1 MYLTKGEFLQKFGIL
16 PQEFEEA
23 DISWEELLEIADDY
37 ERRRPTLEKIRKEF
51 VAEFLQDKEKEIGLQ
66 SYHSRLKDTEHLV
79 EKLVRKRQVNYAK
92 YLKMDATNNK
102 RYETDKN
109 GISEDAVSV
118 VVSNAVVYMPLE
130 DLIDKDKE
138 IERLTKETER
148 LTKEIARCEGM
159 LNNPNFV
166 NKAPAAK
173 VDAEKDKLAKYKEMM
188 DKVKGQL
195 EQLKK

>member
-1 MYLTKGEFLQKFGIL
+1 MYENSKK
-16 PQEFEEA
+16 
-23 DISWEELLEIADDY
+23 S
-37 ERRRPTLEKIRKEF
+37 F
-51 VAEFLQDKEKEIGLQ
+51 VNLAFAKEI
-66 SYHSRLKDTEHLV
+66 LV
-79 EKLVRKRQVNYAK
+79 Q
-92 YLKMDATNNK
+92 
-102 RYETDKN
+102 TDKN
-109 GISEDAVSV
+109 GISEDTVSV

>member
-1 MYLTKGEFLQKFGIL
+1 MKTIGEIKE
-16 PQEFEEA
+16 EFSAAREA
-23 DISWEELLEIADDY
+23 DWDAICQMY
-37 ERRRPTLEKIRKEF
+37 ENSKKSF
-51 VAEFLQDKEKEIGLQ
+51 VNLAFAKEI
-66 SYHSRLKDTEHLV
+66 LV
-79 EKLVRKRQVNYAK
+79 Q
-92 YLKMDATNNK
+92 
-102 RYETDKN
+102 TDKN

>member
-1 MYLTKGEFLQKFGIL
+1 MAPPK
-16 PQEFEEA
+16 
-23 DISWEELLEIADDY
+23 
-37 ERRRPTLEKIRKEF
+37 
-51 VAEFLQDKEKEIGLQ
+51 
-66 SYHSRLKDTEHLV
+66 RLAMIHT
-79 EKLVRKRQVNYAK
+79 
-92 YLKMDATNNK
+92 TNNP
-102 RYETDKN
+102 
-109 GISEDAVSV
+109 GICLLYTSS
-118 VVSNAVVYMPLE
+118 MPLE

>member
-1 MYLTKGEFLQKFGIL
+1 MSKNIVLCGVGGQGTIL
-16 PQEFEEA
+16 A
-23 DISWEELLEIADDY
+23 SKLISAAAMAQGLPVKSAETIGMAQ
-37 ERRRPTLEKIRKEF
+37 RGGSVFSHIR
-51 VAEFLQDKEKEIGLQ
+51 IG
-66 SYHSRLKDTEHLV
+66 
-79 EKLVRKRQVNYAK
+79 
-92 YLKMDATNNK
+92 
-102 RYETDKN
+102 
-109 GISEDAVSV
+109 EDAVSV
-118 VVSNAVVYMPLE
+118 VVSDAVVYMPLE
-130 DLIDKDKE
+130 DLVDREKE
-138 IERLTKETER
+138 MERLKKEQDR

>member
-1 MYLTKGEFLQKFGIL
+1 MEKSIVIRLFVFPGPILGRQLTVCL
-16 PQEFEEA
+16 
-23 DISWEELLEIADDY
+23 
-37 ERRRPTLEKIRKEF
+37 
-51 VAEFLQDKEKEIGLQ
+51 
-66 SYHSRLKDTEHLV
+66 
-79 EKLVRKRQVNYAK
+79 
-92 YLKMDATNNK
+92 
-102 RYETDKN
+102 
-109 GISEDAVSV
+109 
-118 VVSNAVVYMPLE
+118 MPLE